1 MSGARVHLT
10 AADPLVAD
18 HRIGGTPVVAAA
30 AQIDL
35 LLRACDAARPDR
47 VRTLEHVAFRA
58 PLRVTGP
65 GTVLDVTTDDGR
77 CALRC
82 DGTEYATARHRDAPL
97 PPPRYL
103 DVAGLGAGCAEPVPL
118 AGLDAW
124 RRASG
129 ITYGPAY
136 RAIRSA
142 RRGPGRILAVVRA
155 GDDTTCAPAF
165 VPPPLLDSVF
175 QALGLLD
182 AGAAGAC
189 LPWYVGRIT
198 ARRRITGT
206 VLALVER
213 EAGEEAANGAV
224 RGRATVC
231 NQQGEVLL
239 ELD

>member
-82 DGTEYATARHRDAPL
+82 DGTEYATARHR
-97 PPPRYL
+97 
-103 DVAGLGAGCAEPVPL
+103 
-118 AGLDAW
+118 
-124 RRASG
+124 
-129 ITYGPAY
+129 
-136 RAIRSA
+136 
-142 RRGPGRILAVVRA
+142 
-155 GDDTTCAPAF
+155 
-165 VPPPLLDSVF
+165 
-175 QALGLLD
+175 
-182 AGAAGAC
+182 
-189 LPWYVGRIT
+189 
-198 ARRRITGT
+198 
-206 VLALVER
+206 
-213 EAGEEAANGAV
+213 
-224 RGRATVC
+224 
-231 NQQGEVLL
+231 
-239 ELD
+239 